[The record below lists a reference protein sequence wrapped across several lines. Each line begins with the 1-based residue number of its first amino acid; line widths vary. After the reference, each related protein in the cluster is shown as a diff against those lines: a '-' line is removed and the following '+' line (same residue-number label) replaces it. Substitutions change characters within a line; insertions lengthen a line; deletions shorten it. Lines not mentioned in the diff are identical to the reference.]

1 MGKDEITMKIVCDN
15 CSTKYSIADEKVRGK
30 VFKIKCKKCGH
41 IIVVKGAEGA
51 EAAPPPAGFDQKETR
66 VFDYSGFDGPGE
78 AVWHLVIDREQVG
91 PLGPQDLAGKWA
103 AGEIDGETYA
113 WKEGMGDWQRLAAIA
128 ELAFLQG
135 GGAAPA
141 PAGGGGEAG
150 GLFSGHADSSAA
162 ATGKADPAD
171 LFAAAAASGEEE
183 GGGDL
188 FGSRAPAGDFAAAP
202 SPMAAAPVSARKS
215 VPKDDLFSG
224 SPGGGGGGGLGMNLA
239 DPGGQGGKGMTGQ
252 RNENSVLFS
261 LNNLAAL
268 ASEAPK
274 TSSSAP
280 SPAFQSG
287 GGSEGSG
294 LIDIRAMAA
303 MTLGPKK
310 DEGGGVRATSGAAVD
325 DLPVFSSN
333 SFSAPASGVLLPS
346 VASHQGGSNSR
357 LIIILAGLIGV
368 LVIAAVAIVVVV
380 LKSNKQTQVAVAPTA
395 PVGETAGAG
404 GPGAKPEVPA
414 PAPGGTPA
422 TPGGETPP
430 AAAGGGTPP
439 AAETPPA
446 GGTAVATAKPAED
459 KKPDKKPRDRA
470 PSGDKPTPATREPVE
485 DKKPIKEP
493 PAAKCDEVSCAIDPS
508 LACCSKKGGGGG
520 GGGGGGSKSG
530 GGGSDLP
537 ETLGR
542 DDIKNGMAT
551 VKGRVAQCNDQYK
564 TPGMVEV
571 KIAINGDGA
580 VTSAQVVGKFAGTP
594 AGACVEKAVKNA
606 KFKKWAGPSLSVK
619 YPFQFQ

>member
-1 MGKDEITMKIVCDN
+1 MKIVCDS

-66 VFDYSGFDGPGE
+66 VFDYSGFDGPGGS
-78 AVWHLVIDREQVG
+78 VWHLVIDREQVG
-91 PLGPQDLAGKWA
+91 PLGPQELQTKWA

-113 WKEGMGDWQRLAAIA
+113 WKEGMGDWLRLAAIP
-128 ELAFLQG
+128 ELAFLSG
-135 GGAAPA
+135 GGAPPA
-141 PAGGGGEAG
+141 QATSGEAG
-150 GLFSGHADSSAA
+150 GLFGPPDTSSQ
-162 ATGKADPAD
+162 ATGRADPAD
-171 LFAAAAASGEEE
+171 LFAAAAAGGEDD

-188 FGSRAPAGDFAAAP
+188 FGSRAPAGDFAGAPAPLAAAP
-202 SPMAAAPVSARKS
+202 SPSVRKS
-215 VPKDDLFSG
+215 VPISKDDLFSG
-224 SPGGGGGGGLGMNLA
+224 APSGGGGMGMA
-239 DPGGQGGKGMTGQ
+239 ASAPESSGSKGMTGQ

-310 DEGGGVRATSGAAVD
+310 DDGGRPGASASAVD

-346 VASHQGGSNSR
+346 VQGRGGGSNK
-357 LIIILAGLIGV
+357 LIIILAALIGV
-368 LVIAAVAIVVVV
+368 LVIAGVAIVAIM
-380 LKSNKQTQVAVAPTA
+380 LKSNKQVQAVNNTVA
-395 PVGETAGAG
+395 PVGEKPVTPEGTPAAVGT
-404 GPGAKPEVPA
+404 PGTPGTDKPGTPE
-414 PAPGGTPA
+414 GGTPA
-422 TPGGETPP
+422 AGTPGTPE
-430 AAAGGGTPP
+430 GGTPAAGTPEGGTP
-439 AAETPPA
+439 AA
-446 GGTAVATAKPAED
+446 GIKPDEP
-459 KKPDKKPRDRA
+459 KKPRDDKKPRDER
-470 PSGDKPTPATREPVE
+470 PRDRQPDEPKKPPVEKPVKEPATS
-485 DKKPIKEP
+485 
-493 PAAKCDEVSCAIDPS
+493 KCDEVSCAIDPS
-508 LACCSKKGGGGG
+508 LPCCKKTGGGGG
-520 GGGGGGSKSG
+520 GGGGGGTK
-530 GGGSDLP
+530 P
-537 ETLGR
+537 TEAAPLGR
-542 DDIKNGMAT
+542 DDIKAGMST

-571 KIAINGDGA
+571 KIAISGDGQ
-580 VTSAQVVGKFAGTP
+580 VTSAQVTGKFAGTP
-594 AGACVEKAVKNA
+594 AGACVEKAVKSA
-606 KFKKWAGPSLSVK
+606 KFRKSGTPMTVK